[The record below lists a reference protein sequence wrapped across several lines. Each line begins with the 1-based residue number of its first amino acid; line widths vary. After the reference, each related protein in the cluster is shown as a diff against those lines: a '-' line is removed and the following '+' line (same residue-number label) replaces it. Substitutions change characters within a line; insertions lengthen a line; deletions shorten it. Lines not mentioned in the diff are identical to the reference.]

1 MSFGGDYFSKKLK
14 REKNLK
20 PRPNEG
26 NVKKFCSSQV
36 VDWWVPPLGP
46 NSVCLLL
53 EKLDPH
59 ESVVCEL
66 VGPARTEAEALT
78 TCPNKSPTEYYLP
91 VLMRSWTHMSS
102 AWRYQTGSEAEY
114 SCNQYT
120 CRANPDANVKLSFY
134 TNINIKEKL
143 KEKIPQKLSEEE
155 SRD

>member
-1 MSFGGDYFSKKLK
+1 MSFGGDYFSKKFKK
-14 REKNLK
+14 R
-20 PRPNEG
+20 
-26 NVKKFCSSQV
+26 KKSQAAAT
-36 VDWWVPPLGP
+36 PLGP

-143 KEKIPQKLSEEE
+143 KEKIPQKTVRRRE
-155 SRD
+155 